1 MVDSFVISI
10 DKKLEKTNILLEEL
24 LKEIKELKENV
35 KKLEEDKKEDPFK

>member
-24 LKEIKELKENV
+24 LKEIKELKESV
-35 KKLEEDKKEDPFK
+35 KKLEEDKKEEPV

>member
-24 LKEIKELKENV
+24 LKEIKELKESV
-35 KKLEEDKKEDPFK
+35 KKLEEDNKEEPV

>member
-24 LKEIKELKENV
+24 LKEIKELKESV
-35 KKLEEDKKEDPFK
+35 KKLEEDKKEPV